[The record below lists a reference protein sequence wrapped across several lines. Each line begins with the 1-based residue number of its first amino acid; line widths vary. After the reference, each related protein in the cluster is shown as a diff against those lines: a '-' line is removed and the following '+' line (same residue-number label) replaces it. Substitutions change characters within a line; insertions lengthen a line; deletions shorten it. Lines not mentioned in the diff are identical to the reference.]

1 MERRGETES
10 IVLEPRLIPRI
21 MIIGIIIDSMLIVFS
36 VDALFNQK
44 RYIDLIITGSLF
56 VVMLLLIRRFNHE
69 E

>member
-56 VVMLLLIRRFNHE
+56 ISMLLLIRRFNHE